1 MIAIACTLRRGAQTR
16 KIRSGIICLL
26 CLLALLTAGCAAP
39 IPVPNRMAACDP
51 SVPREHNQCS
61 LSSYRVMPPDILQID
76 AVYNIR
82 PAAVRLRAGD
92 QITVRVLKGLPLD
105 LGLDQSGNSL
115 VALQAKL
122 PELQAKIINGPYTL
136 NPDGTINFGPAYGA
150 VSVQG
155 LTIPE
160 AQSVIE
166 QHLKTK
172 IGLREPQVSVVLTD
186 LTGRQVIS
194 GQHLVRPDGTV
205 GLGIYGQVHVAG
217 MTLLEIR
224 QAIEGYLSQYLAQP
238 IVSVDVVAYNSK
250 VYYIVMDGGGYGQ
263 QIVRLPCTGNETV
276 LDAVAKIDGLPQV
289 SSKRIW
295 IARPCLEDVRKSKII
310 SVNWQAITADGI
322 AATNYQV
329 MPGDRIYIQADSMIA
344 ADNFLAKLTAPL
356 ERVFGTTLLGVTTAQ
371 RIQFYKQSAVSGGGG
386 Q

>member
-1 MIAIACTLRRGAQTR
+1 MMATACTLRRSAQTR
-16 KIRSGIICLL
+16 PIPTRIVGLL
-26 CLLALLTAGCAAP
+26 CSLALFAAGCAAP
-39 IPVPNRMAACDP
+39 IPISNRMAACDA

-61 LSSYRVMPPDILQID
+61 LSNYRVMPPDILQVD

-82 PAAVRLRAGD
+82 PAAVRLRSGD
-92 QITVRVLKGLPLD
+92 QVTIRVLKGLPVD
-105 LGLDQSGNSL
+105 LGLDQTANNL
-115 VALQAKL
+115 LTLQAKQ
-122 PELQAKIINGPYTL
+122 PELQAKIINGPYTI
-136 NPDGTINFGPAYGA
+136 NPDGTVNFGPAYGA
-150 VSVQG
+150 VVLQG

-160 AQSVIE
+160 AQTAIE
-166 QHLKTK
+166 QYLKTK

-224 QAIEGYLSQYLAQP
+224 QAIESHLAEYLEQP

-250 VYYIVMDGGGYGQ
+250 VYYIVMDGGGYGE

-289 SSKRIW
+289 SSKRMW
-295 IARPCLEDVRKSKII
+295 IARPCPEDVRKSKII
-310 SVNWQAITADGI
+310 SVNWQAITADGV
-322 AATNYQV
+322 ATTNYQI
-329 MPGDRIYIQADSMIA
+329 MPGDRIYIQADSLIA
-344 ADNFLAKLTAPL
+344 ADNFLAKLFAPV
-356 ERVFGTTLLGVTTAQ
+356 ERVFGTTLLGVSTAQ
-371 RIQFYKQSAVSGGGG
+371 RVQFYKQSGVSGGG

>member
-1 MIAIACTLRRGAQTR
+1 MIVTARTLRLAAQTR
-16 KIRSGIICLL
+16 KIRIWIACLL
-26 CLLALLTAGCAAP
+26 CAALLTAGCAAP
-39 IPVPNRMAACDP
+39 IPIPNRMAACDP
-51 SVPREHNQCS
+51 SVPREYNQCS

-76 AVYNIR
+76 AVYNVR
-82 PAAVRLRAGD
+82 PAAVRLRSGD
-92 QITVRVLKGLPLD
+92 QITIRVLKGLPLD
-105 LGLDQSGNSL
+105 FGADQTRDLLSF
-115 VALQAKL
+115 QAKL
-122 PELQAKIINGPYTL
+122 PELQAKIINGPYSV

-150 VSVQG
+150 VSVQN

-160 AQSVIE
+160 AKSVIE
-166 QHLKTK
+166 QYLKTK

-186 LTGRQVIS
+186 ITGRQVIS

-217 MTLLEIR
+217 MTLVEIR
-224 QAIEGYLSQYLAQP
+224 QAVESHLSQYLAEP

-250 VYYIVMDGGGYGQ
+250 VYYIVMDGGGYGE

-295 IARPCLEDVRKSKII
+295 IARPCPEDVRKSKII

-322 AATNYQV
+322 AATNYQL
-329 MPGDRIYIQADSMIA
+329 MPNDRIYIQADSMIA

-371 RIQFYKQSAVSGGGG
+371 RVQFYKQSAVSGGG